1 MTKESNPLN
10 TSGIEPFE
18 FKVLVRPDEVKQVTK
33 GGIMLAQQTVQAM
46 QFAICKGTMVALSPL
61 AFNYDEGITNSDC
74 PQPGA
79 RVLFAKYAGG
89 EVEGRDG
96 KTYRIMSD
104 KDIMAFLTDE
114 TPFGAEDADTKG
126 KIEALHKA
134 SFVHESDT
142 SATIAH
148 RLDIVESTIFT
159 GDDTN
164 SFKFEFAKS
173 QAVDALKTAHAMFI
187 KQEHEKAVAN
197 VTMGSSGSGG
207 GECAA

>member
-1 MTKESNPLN
+1 MTMENNPLN

-18 FKVLVRPDEVKQVTK
+18 FKVLVRPDEVKSVTK

-46 QFAICKGTMVALSPL
+46 QFAICKGTLVALSPL
-61 AFNYDEGITNSDC
+61 AFNYDEGITDSDC

-104 KDIMAFLTDE
+104 KDVMAFLTDE
-114 TPFGAEDADTKG
+114 TPFVNVNFQAECDEFKR
-126 KIEALHKA
+126 L
-134 SFVHESDT
+134 SFVQPDET
-142 SATIAH
+142 AAQITARIEQ
-148 RLDIVESTIFT
+148 VEAMDAIGFVE
-159 GDDTN
+159 
-164 SFKFEFAKS
+164 FEKS
-173 QAVDALKTAHAMFI
+173 QAIDALKTARAM
-187 KQEHEKAVAN
+187 AVKKEAA
-197 VTMGSSGSGG
+197 VSAPDE

>member
-18 FKVLVRPDEVKQVTK
+18 FKVLVRPDEVKKVSK
-33 GGIMLAQQTVQAM
+33 GGIHYTQPTVDAM
-46 QFAICKGTMVALSPL
+46 QFAVCKGTMIALSPL
-61 AFNYDEGITNSDC
+61 AFNYDEGITDSDC

-114 TPFGAEDADTKG
+114 TVVDDEAERAAKTARV
-126 KIEALHKA
+126 E
-134 SFVHESDT
+134 E
-142 SATIAH
+142 AH
-148 RLDIVESTIFT
+148 RRAVE
-159 GDDTN
+159 
-164 SFKFEFAKS
+164 
-173 QAVDALKTAHAMFI
+173 
-187 KQEHEKAVAN
+187 N
-197 VTMGSSGSGG
+197 VTAEHDRRNAEHHAAKVSIGSGGSGG